1 MNIKNN
7 KNCKITIN
15 DEGIAVS
22 EKEKTADE
30 LFKKL
35 GYEEELCTE
44 AYGIY
49 NTIIYANNI
58 IMILFDKKEKRVSKL
73 AGFPPVIIN
82 ISNQEEKAINKKCK
96 ELRLDMMNKCKYLTI
111 RSKNYEKYF
120 YCRLDKK
127 IINYTVECIKCV
139 KNEPRK
145 NKGINKVSKKK
156 ITVTQDTYNK
166 VMQRDNGRCVMLNYE
181 CKGKIE
187 LHHVRYRSERKDL
200 INEPNNC
207 VCLCTFHHKL
217 VHSNKKKYQ
226 PILLKIL
233 ENK

>member
-7 KNCKITIN
+7 KNGKITIN
-15 DEGIAVS
+15 DEEIVVS

-30 LFKKL
+30 LFKEL
-35 GYEEELCTE
+35 GYENKFHNFYEHDFGTSITFSEEYKEISVNGHIGTEEL
-44 AYGIY
+44 
-49 NTIIYANNI
+49 
-58 IMILFDKKEKRVSKL
+58 
-73 AGFPPVIIN
+73 
-82 ISNQEEKAINKKCK
+82 QAINKKVM
-96 ELRLDMMNKCKYLTI
+96 ELRLDMMNKCKHLTI

-120 YCRLDKK
+120 YCRLNKK
-127 IINYTVECIKCV
+127 IINYTTECIKCV

-166 VMQRDNGRCVMLNYE
+166 VMQRDNCKCVMLNYE

>member
-15 DEGIAVS
+15 DEEIAVS

-30 LFKKL
+30 LLEEL
-35 GYEEELCTE
+35 GYKNTFHNFYEHDFGTSITFSEKYKEISVNGHIGTEEL
-44 AYGIY
+44 
-49 NTIIYANNI
+49 
-58 IMILFDKKEKRVSKL
+58 
-73 AGFPPVIIN
+73 
-82 ISNQEEKAINKKCK
+82 QAINKKCK
-96 ELRLDMMNKCKYLTI
+96 ELRLDMMNKCKYITI
-111 RSKNYEKYF
+111 RTKNYEKYF
-120 YCRLDKK
+120 YCRLNKK
-127 IINYTVECIKCV
+127 IINYTTECIKCV

-156 ITVTQDTYNK
+156 TTVTQDTYNK
-166 VMQRDNGRCVMLNYE
+166 VMQRDNCRCVMLNDE